1 MRILAAEPPGAENP
15 PTLPPA
21 ARTLWQGMTPNTWQH
36 LLPRCFLPGNIWLTS
51 GLPDAGGG
59 DEHRSARSLGH
70 HAAVTARRRPGHF
83 ARLLLDRHRTSQS
96 ALHLCPS
103 ALGSEHLPVARLRT
117 FLLGARNDDP
127 LGSTT
132 RSRAPCRS
140 RCSRPVIAPTPS
152 PGHATLLQHP
162 LSLGLSQPLLEGD
175 RRPQPHSPLSLSDRR
190 SNAE

>member
-1 MRILAAEPPGAENP
+1 MKGVCSAGMDPQYVAAPIAAV
-15 PTLPPA
+15 LPPWEHMVSLGGCP
-21 ARTLWQGMTPNTWQH
+21 TQGE
-36 LLPRCFLPGNIWLTS
+36 S
-51 GLPDAGGG
+51 

-70 HAAVTARRRPGHF
+70 HAAVTARRRPGHL
-83 ARLLLDRHRTSQS
+83 AQLLLDRHRTSQS

-140 RCSRPVIAPTPS
+140 RCSRPVIAPTTPRWVRSAMAGAS
-152 PGHATLLQHP
+152 PMASGSGAAC
-162 LSLGLSQPLLEGD
+162 
-175 RRPQPHSPLSLSDRR
+175 
-190 SNAE
+190 AEQGGEMSFR